1 MPVSGIAPGRGV
13 DAHRPG
19 WGAHAHR
26 ALSATSI
33 RQVGYVPDAGLSELL
48 GLCAADA
55 AMRTVLLAHEQEGPA
70 LAAGAW
76 LGGTRAA
83 LLMQSSGVGNCVAA
97 LSLIRTCRFPFLGIV
112 TMRGEWGE
120 TNPVAAAHGPGRR
133 PPTSRNAARS
143 SRAWTIR
150 RTRSRPSP
158 PPLAWPSRA
167 RRRPRSSSASA

>member
-1 MPVSGIAPGRGV
+1 MNGAG
-13 DAHRPG
+13 PG

-26 ALSATSI
+26 ALGAAGV

-76 LGGTRAA
+76 LGGERAV

-97 LSLIRTCRFPFLGIV
+97 LSLIRTCRFPFLALV

-120 TNPVAAAHGPGRR
+120 TNPWQLPMGQGTEAHLAQCGAIVSRVDDPADTRETVAAA
-133 PPTSRNAARS
+133 AATAFESQAAAAVLIGQRVIGAKS
-143 SRAWTIR
+143 FDG
-150 RTRSRPSP
+150 
-158 PPLAWPSRA
+158 
-167 RRRPRSSSASA
+167 